1 MRDCT
6 FLKELSQLRVQ
17 RKRIFR
23 GSLQVPDCFYHTHV
37 QYLQLVSDLMVI
49 KGLCC
54 GREKPVCVSL
64 SACGQVV
71 LARTHSISHFRV
83 NVWLIFYL
91 KIMRIIKYF
100 PEKQ

>member
-6 FLKELSQLRVQ
+6 FLKNCPSYECKGNEFSEVVSRFQIV
-17 RKRIFR
+17 
-23 GSLQVPDCFYHTHV
+23 SNHTHV
-37 QYLQLVSDLMVI
+37 QYLQLISDLMVI

-71 LARTHSISHFRV
+71 THSLYQS
-83 NVWLIFYL
+83 L
-91 KIMRIIKYF
+91 
-100 PEKQ
+100 